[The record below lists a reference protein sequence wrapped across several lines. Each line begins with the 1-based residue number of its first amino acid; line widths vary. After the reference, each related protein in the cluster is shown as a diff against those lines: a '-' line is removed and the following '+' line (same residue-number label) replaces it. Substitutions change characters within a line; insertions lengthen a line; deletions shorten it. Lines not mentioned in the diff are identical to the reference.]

1 MGRSRVR
8 YDFLQ
13 VTDEMMDERAPALA
27 RLLTAAGRKTLPG
40 EALRLILRLERY
52 VVRRVSDDA
61 ADVVA
66 EMHACALLPRVRAA
80 HMLALA
86 TDWPESKAEWLIEA
100 LADQEVRVLE
110 VVPEGWRVR
119 GIAERYAR
127 FANERKAS
135 RLRTRD
141 NARARAA
148 GWEPGDGK
156 TWQHSETGEV
166 LPSLRDVV
174 VRLDA
179 GHAPPLRKVEGGA
192 A

>member
-1 MGRSRVR
+1 VK

-40 EALRLILRLERY
+40 EALRIILRLERY

-66 EMHACALLPRVRAA
+66 EMHACALLPRERAA
-80 HMLALA
+80 HMLSLA
-86 TDWPESKAEWLIEA
+86 TDWPESKAEWLIES

-110 VVPEGWRVR
+110 VVPQGWRVR

-141 NARARAA
+141 NSRARAA
-148 GWEPGDGK
+148 GWEPHDGK
-156 TWQHSETGEV
+156 SWMHAGTGEV
-166 LPSLRDVV
+166 LPTLRDVIS
-174 VRLDA
+174 RIESD
-179 GHAPPLRKVEGGA
+179 GPPPLRKVEGGA